1 MATCSPP
8 RGSRVT
14 QSAAP
19 CACAAPSCAAPSSR
33 RPGAAVLSEEPPAAV
48 EAEAEVEAEAAEV
61 EAVAPRA
68 LFLRFTSSRS
78 CCLSSAESP
87 RKA

>member
-1 MATCSPP
+1 M
-8 RGSRVT
+8 
-14 QSAAP
+14 
-19 CACAAPSCAAPSSR
+19 
-33 RPGAAVLSEEPPAAV
+33 LSEEPPAAV
-48 EAEAEVEAEAAEV
+48 EVEAEAEAEAEVEAEAAEG
-61 EAVAPRA
+61 EAGAPRG